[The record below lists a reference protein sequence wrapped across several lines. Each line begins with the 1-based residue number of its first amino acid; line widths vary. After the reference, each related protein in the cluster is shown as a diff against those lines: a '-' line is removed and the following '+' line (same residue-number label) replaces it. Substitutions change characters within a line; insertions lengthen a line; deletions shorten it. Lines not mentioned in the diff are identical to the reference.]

1 MVMPSIDFSVDAS
14 CTMLLAACAILTTW
28 RAAALVRDD
37 LRDRLLVGPC
47 LTERDTNALEALLLA
62 EAGAGILHSSGT
74 VDLVDVVDK
83 LRNSHANLCSSRIG
97 VEFIQR

>member
-1 MVMPSIDFSVDAS
+1 MVLPSIDFSLDAS
-14 CTMLLAACAILTTW
+14 CTVLLSACAILTAW

-47 LTERDTNALEALLLA
+47 STESGRNALEALLLA

-74 VDLVDVVDK
+74 VDLVDAVDK
-83 LRNSHANLCSSRIG
+83 LRNSHANLCSSCAG
-97 VEFIQR
+97 VEFVQR